1 MGLHADVKIILGS
14 SSQTRQAIMK
24 EMGLEF
30 EIMSADIDEGAIR
43 RDKAENLVMALA
55 KAKAEAIFARI
66 ATETSEV
73 ASAKQSLLITADQV
87 VVHEG
92 KILEKPRTEEEA
104 RRFIEGY
111 SRSPAKTVGAVL
123 VTNLSTGVSKGGV
136 DTAEI
141 YFHSIPED
149 VINALIAEGT
159 VFWAAGGLLVE
170 HPLVSPLVNAMVGTV
185 DSVMGLPK
193 ELTLSLINQA
203 LDNGSQSQ
211 ARS

>member
-1 MGLHADVKIILGS
+1 
-14 SSQTRQAIMK
+14 MK

-30 EIMSADIDEGAIR
+30 EILTADIDESSIR
-43 RDKAENLVMALA
+43 REKPEDLVMALA
-55 KAKAEAIFARI
+55 EAKAQAILARL
-66 ATETSEV
+66 ATKESD
-73 ASAKQSLLITADQV
+73 ADSAQQTLLITADQV

-92 KILEKPRTEEEA
+92 NILEKPRTSEEA

-111 SRSPAKTVGAVL
+111 SRSPARTVGAVL

-141 YFHSIPED
+141 YFHSIPEH
-149 VINALIAEGT
+149 VITTLIEEGS

-170 HPLVSPLVNAMVGTV
+170 HPLVSPLVNAMVGTI

-193 ELTLSLINQA
+193 ELTLSLIDEA
-203 LDNGSQSQ
+203 VE
-211 ARS
+211 RTK

>member
-1 MGLHADVKIILGS
+1 MGLHADVKDGKRHCSETWQIILGS
-14 SSQTRQAIMK
+14 SSQTRRAIMK

-30 EIMSADIDEGAIR
+30 EILTADIDESSIR
-43 RDKAENLVMALA
+43 REKPEDLVMALA
-55 KAKAEAIFARI
+55 EAKAQAILARL
-66 ATETSEV
+66 ATKESD
-73 ASAKQSLLITADQV
+73 ADSAQQTLLITADQV

-92 KILEKPRTEEEA
+92 NILEKPRTSEEA

-111 SRSPAKTVGAVL
+111 SRSPARTVGAVL

-141 YFHSIPED
+141 E
-149 VINALIAEGT
+149 EGS

-170 HPLVSPLVNAMVGTV
+170 HPLVSPLVNAMVGTI

-193 ELTLSLINQA
+193 ELTLSLIDEA
-203 LDNGSQSQ
+203 VE
-211 ARS
+211 RTK

>member
-1 MGLHADVKIILGS
+1 MGLHANVKIILGS
-14 SSQTRQAIMK
+14 SSQTRRGIMK

-30 EIMSADIDEGAIR
+30 EILTADIDESSIR
-43 RDKAENLVMALA
+43 REKPEDLVMALA
-55 KAKAEAIFARI
+55 EAKALAILARL
-66 ATETSEV
+66 AANESNSG
-73 ASAKQSLLITADQV
+73 SAQQTLLITADQV

-92 KILEKPRTEEEA
+92 NILEKPRTSEEA

-141 YFHSIPED
+141 YFHNIPEH
-149 VINALIAEGT
+149 VITTLIEEGS

-170 HPLVSPLVNAMVGTV
+170 HPLVSPLVNAMVGTI

-193 ELTLSLINQA
+193 ELTLRLM
-203 LDNGSQSQ
+203 DEVVE
-211 ARS
+211 RTK